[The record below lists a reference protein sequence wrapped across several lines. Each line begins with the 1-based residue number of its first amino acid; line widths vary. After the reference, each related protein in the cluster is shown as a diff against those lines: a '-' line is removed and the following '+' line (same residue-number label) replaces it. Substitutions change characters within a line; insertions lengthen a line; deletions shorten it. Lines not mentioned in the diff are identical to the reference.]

1 MELYME
7 RGECNTTSDGI
18 VYGEGECN
26 TTSDGIVYGEGECN
40 ATSDGIV
47 YGEGKCNN
55 ILVIYTAPIFKRN
68 N

>member
-7 RGECNTTSDGI
+7 R
-18 VYGEGECN
+18 GECN